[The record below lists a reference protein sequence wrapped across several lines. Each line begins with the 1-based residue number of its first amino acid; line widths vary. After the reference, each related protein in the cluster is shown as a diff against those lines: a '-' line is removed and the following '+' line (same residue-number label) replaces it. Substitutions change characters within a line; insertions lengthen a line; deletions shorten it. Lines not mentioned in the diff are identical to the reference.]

1 MQVSR
6 RTAIKQALLVS
17 AGFALLPSCVRTA
30 PPASVKLK
38 NLDVNGDDEK
48 MLAELTSTILPTTDT
63 PGAKEIGAHLFAL
76 TMLDD
81 CYDKETQKKW
91 VEGMKAF
98 KELWSKENKEALL
111 TKLEKEDAANSPAAY
126 FYHMTKRLTIQSYT
140 SSEYFMTKVEEWQL
154 VPGRFHGSI
163 PVTEIKKKTL

>member
-17 AGFALLPSCVRTA
+17 AGFALLPSCVRNA

-38 NLDVNGDDEK
+38 NIEVNGDDEK
-48 MLAELTSTILPTTDT
+48 MLAELTSMILPATDT

-81 CYDKETQKKW
+81 CYDKESRQKW
-91 VEGMKAF
+91 ADGMKAF
-98 KELWSKENKEALL
+98 KEQWERKDKEALL
-111 TKLEKEDAANSPAAY
+111 GELEKEDAAKSPAAY
-126 FYHMTKRLTIQSYT
+126 FYHLTKRLTIQAYT
-140 SSEYFMTKVEEWQL
+140 SSEYFLTKVEEWQL

-163 PVTEIKKKTL
+163 PVSEIKKKTI